1 MPQQN
6 PIPQLKP
13 QQPSVVP
20 KPQRPSEPE
29 KKKHTVWW
37 IMGSCCAIF
46 IIILLVLVV
55 LSVAYWGRVKE
66 LANKVSGG
74 IVGSNT
80 TTYENAPATNNTV
93 TNITNTTNNTPSN
106 NTVTPTNSTGGG
118 TPSTPTSTEKN
129 VIVSAVIAKGI
140 DTKTGSAKDVTS
152 VFSSSDTIYYVVM
165 QVSNLEKMNVS
176 VDWYL
181 GDEKVQ
187 TYVLKDTSGNKF
199 VNFYLDVFGS
209 DADARVG
216 DYQAKI
222 YFGTTLKKTLSFSVT
237 K

>member
-6 PIPQLKP
+6 PIQQFKP
-13 QQPSVVP
+13 QQPGVAL
-20 KPQRPSEPE
+20 KPQKLAEPE

-37 IMGSCCAIF
+37 IMGSCCAIL
-46 IIILLVLVV
+46 IIIFLVLAV

-93 TNITNTTNNTPSN
+93 TNITNTTNTPSN
-106 NTVTPTNSTGGG
+106 NTVKPTNSTGGG
-118 TPSTPTSTEKN
+118 TPSTPTTTEKN
-129 VIVSAVIAKGI
+129 VMVSAVTAKGI
-140 DTKTGSAKDVTS
+140 DTKTGGAKDVTS

-165 QVSNLEKMNVS
+165 QVSNLEKMDVS

-199 VNFYLDVFGS
+199 VNFYLDVSGS
-209 DADARVG
+209 DASARVG

-237 K
+237 N